1 MRFDTVLHLFKSMTH
16 CFFTGCQSGI
26 DLIFVLDSS
35 GSIGRSNFQLIRDF
49 VSNVIIHSDI
59 GPDKTRVGVVLFSA
73 SASVQFQL
81 NTHLTKPSLLDAVA
95 HIPFTGKRTNTAAGI
110 NLSVQLFN
118 TTFGARPRSSG
129 TPRIVIVL
137 TDGRSNVPQET
148 IAAAER
154 SHAANII
161 SYVVGLGKII
171 NVTELN
177 AIASDPKNQYVH
189 LLETFNNSKFRELQ
203 ETLNNQACTG
213 KQNLLN
219 TD

>member
-1 MRFDTVLHLFKSMTH
+1 MTH

-35 GSIGRSNFQLIRDF
+35 GSIGRSNFQLIRNF

-59 GPDKTRVGVVLFSA
+59 GPDKTRVGVVQFST
-73 SASVQFQL
+73 SASVHFHL
-81 NTHLTKPSLLDAVA
+81 NTHLTKSSLLDAVA
-95 HIPFTGKRTNTAAGI
+95 NIPYTGGQTDTAAGI
-110 NLSVQLFN
+110 NLSIQLFN

-129 TPRIVIVL
+129 IPRIAIVL
-137 TDGRSNVPQET
+137 TDGRSNVPQQT

-161 SYVVGLGKII
+161 SYAVGLGRRI
-171 NVTELN
+171 NIMELN
-177 AIASDPKNQYVH
+177 TIASDPNSQYVH
-189 LLETFNNSKFRELQ
+189 LLRTFDSSKFRALQ

-213 KQNLLN
+213 KQTILLLT